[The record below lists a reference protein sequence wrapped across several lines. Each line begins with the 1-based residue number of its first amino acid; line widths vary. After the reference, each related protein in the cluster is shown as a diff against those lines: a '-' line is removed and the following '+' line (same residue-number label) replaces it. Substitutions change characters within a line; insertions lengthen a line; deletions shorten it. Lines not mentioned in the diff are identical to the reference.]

1 MHRAN
6 EVGSL
11 LVLCAAVALGSG
23 VTVAYAQQGTLTPNP
38 SSTAE
43 AQSAPASG
51 KTATGDSTAA
61 FKAADERMMN
71 DMQGAAYTGNADDD
85 FVSHMIP
92 HHQGAV
98 DMAETELKYGKDPQ
112 LKRLAQRIVTSQRQ
126 EIDFMKK
133 WQAKHGGKR

>member
-6 EVGSL
+6 QVASA
-11 LVLCAAVALGSG
+11 LVSTVAVALAS
-23 VTVAYAQQGTLTPNP
+23 VATVAYAQQGASMANP
-38 SSTAE
+38 SSTAQ

-51 KTATGDSTAA
+51 KTAAGDSTAA
-61 FKAADERMMN
+61 FKAADEHMMN

-92 HHQGAV
+92 HHQGAI
-98 DMAETELKYGKDPQ
+98 DMAQVEIKYGKDPQ
-112 LKRLAQRIVTSQRQ
+112 LKRLAQRIIADQRR
-126 EIDFMKK
+126 EIDFMKQ

>member
-1 MHRAN
+1 MAD
-6 EVGSL
+6 
-11 LVLCAAVALGSG
+11 
-23 VTVAYAQQGTLTPNP
+23 AQQGATMPKA

-51 KTATGDSTAA
+51 KTAAGDSTAA
-61 FKAADERMMN
+61 YKAVDERMMN

-98 DMAETELKYGKDPQ
+98 DMAQVEVKYGKDPQ
-112 LKRLAQRIVTSQRQ
+112 LKRLAQQIIASQRR

-133 WQAKHGGKR
+133 WQEKHGGKR

>member
-6 EVGSL
+6 KLGSS
-11 LVLCAAVALGSG
+11 LVFIAAVGLGSA
-23 VTVAYAQQGTLTPNP
+23 VPTAYGQTPASMATP

-51 KTATGDSTAA
+51 RTAQGDSTAA
-61 FKAADERMMN
+61 FKAADEHMMN
-71 DMQGAAYTGNADDD
+71 AMNGAAYTGNADDD

-92 HHQGAV
+92 HHEGAV
-98 DMAETELKYGKDPQ
+98 EMAQVEAKYGKDPQ
-112 LKRLAQRIVTSQRQ
+112 LKRLAQHIVASQQQ
-126 EIDFMKK
+126 EIQFMKE